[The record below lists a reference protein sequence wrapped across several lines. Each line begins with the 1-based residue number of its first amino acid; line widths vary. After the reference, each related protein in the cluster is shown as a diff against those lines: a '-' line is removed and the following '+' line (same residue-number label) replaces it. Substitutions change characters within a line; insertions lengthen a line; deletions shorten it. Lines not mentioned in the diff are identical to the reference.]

1 MFLNRY
7 NDCKKLQLEKKKK
20 AFINNCA
27 SDHFQLM
34 NVEIC
39 EGNTE
44 SFRGRV
50 Q

>member
-7 NDCKKLQLEKKKK
+7 NDCKKLQRGKKK

-27 SDHFQLM
+27 PDLVQLT
-34 NVEIC
+34 NVETC
-39 EGNTE
+39 EGKPE